1 MALLKTVHHI
11 SLKLN
16 EIISINCPVCGCA
29 HMEADKEGGG
39 FHDWTCQNGHHF
51 YVSIYESSAKALNI
65 AFLMRNRA
73 EEQ

>member
-1 MALLKTVHHI
+1 
-11 SLKLN
+11 
-16 EIISINCPVCGCA
+16 
-29 HMEADKEGGG
+29 MEADKEGGG

-65 AFLMRNRA
+65 AFLLRNRA